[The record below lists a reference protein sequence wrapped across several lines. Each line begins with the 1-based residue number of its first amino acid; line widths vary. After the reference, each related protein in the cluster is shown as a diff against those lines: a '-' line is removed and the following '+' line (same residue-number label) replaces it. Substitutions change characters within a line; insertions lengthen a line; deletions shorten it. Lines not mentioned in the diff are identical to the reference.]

1 VGLPPRIAIPVLII
15 FAVLFLGVIGGLL
28 RVGFGTT
35 GSAFGPNGGTD
46 QGDARLQ
53 ATPVPIG
60 AEPPGTFTVPQTGTG
75 RTAGAPSLPGAGV
88 GGGTP
93 AGPPAAVM
101 QEVRALRARIAD
113 NPNDVVALCRLGDL
127 EMDAARFQAAS
138 DEYERAL
145 RAIPNYPPAL
155 YGDAVALQNLGR
167 RTDAIMHYRRYI
179 RTVGRGASHA
189 DDARAALRSL
199 GG

>member
-1 VGLPPRIAIPVLII
+1 MGLPPRIAIPVLII

-28 RVGFGTT
+28 RVGFCTT
-35 GSAFGPNGGTD
+35 GSAFGPNGVAE

-53 ATPVPIG
+53 ATPVPI
-60 AEPPGTFTVPQTGTG
+60 ATEPPGTFTVPQSGTG
-75 RTAGAPSLPGAGV
+75 PAAGSTGLPGAGV

-101 QEVRALRARIAD
+101 QELRQLRERVARD
-113 NPNDVVALCRLGDL
+113 QNDVVALCRLGDL
-127 EMDAARFQAAS
+127 EMDAAKYDTAS
-138 DEYERAL
+138 EYYERAL

-155 YGDAVALQNLGR
+155 YGDAVALQDSGH
-167 RTDAIMHYRRYI
+167 RTDAIVHYRRYI
-179 RTVGRGASHA
+179 RTVGRGAPHV
-189 DDARAALRSL
+189 DDARAALRQL